1 MGTATAL
8 TKLNDCAQNK
18 TWTKTAKAAGTIGEG
33 SVEFTSG
40 GDANCLAL
48 TPSFKDIG
56 TEKKTNP

>member
-1 MGTATAL
+1 M